1 MIRFRGYTLRV
12 VVRKMGNLA
21 RLTKVAVWKMDLPG
35 WKMGVVVW
43 LGENLRMSLMFRLGT
58 SQVRVDTFVFCSDT
72 LVLRQETF

>member
-21 RLTKVAVWKMDLPG
+21 RLTKVAVGKMDLPE

-43 LGENLRMSLMFRLGT
+43 LGENPEMTLRFRLGT
-58 SQVRVDTFVFCSDT
+58 LCVRFATKVFRMDT
-72 LVLRQETF
+72 LGLRQETF